1 MLRLVLGL
9 GVRDGVLGE
18 SVMVGTDR
26 HAFVCGDG
34 DGDDWFFG
42 VLLRGWMRWR

>member
-26 HAFVCGDG
+26 HAFVCGS
-34 DGDDWFFG
+34 WSC
-42 VLLRGWMRWR
+42 VWCW